1 MQLKY
6 PVYKSLLLSAVVALA
21 VSLSQLHQNGKI
33 VMWEE
38 VRDWHV
44 MEAKTECVNTATTP
58 WSPRREQWVWGR
70 GPSKAKKAHSN
81 LEKWPYPCVRCS
93 SKPHSHP
100 QTLSTYALPSF
111 SLFTLNGRLS
121 QKHMPRL
128 LTVVMHMLVQRSLR
142 CVRLTLQ
149 ISKPSFMS
157 LPVTMLLLDFC
168 HLIQHCT
175 SDYIHRRNMEV
186 VGGMQATEEISPTFI
201 CTLALVSCS
210 YPTLSQR

>member
-1 MQLKY
+1 MQLQ
-6 PVYKSLLLSAVVALA
+6 PS
-21 VSLSQLHQNGKI
+21 
-33 VMWEE
+33 E
-38 VRDWHV
+38 VRIEND
-44 MEAKTECVNTATTP
+44 EYERAASAAKN
-58 WSPRREQWVWGR
+58 
-70 GPSKAKKAHSN
+70 AHGS
-81 LEKWPYPCVRCS
+81 LEKRPYPCVRCG
-93 SKPHSHP
+93 SKLHSHP

-168 HLIQHCT
+168 HLI
-175 SDYIHRRNMEV
+175 
-186 VGGMQATEEISPTFI
+186 
-201 CTLALVSCS
+201 
-210 YPTLSQR
+210 